1 MPNLSIKNV
10 PDSVVDKLRQRA
22 AGNHRSLQGELMA
35 LVCGAV
41 EAAPGEDHGRQPGTV
56 KTGTKRIEQIAAEHR
71 SRWQEPFTAGPPAVD
86 MIRAD
91 RDAR

>member
-10 PDSVVDKLRQRA
+10 PDEIVEKLRERA

-35 LVCGAV
+35 LVCAAV
-41 EAAPGEDHGRQPGTV
+41 DDEKPSQEREYVETGWKTV
-56 KTGTKRIEQIAAEHR
+56 EQILAER
-71 SRWQEPFTAGPPAVD
+71 QAQRARPVTKGSRAVD
-86 MIRAD
+86 IIRKE